1 MTKKVESQ
9 PLYAT
14 LQPKQNIFLGMQNKY
29 SLMWGA
35 KGWGKSHAFRARAT
49 RDSTHFK
56 WLKWLVLRRTFSEVE
71 NNFLAPFRQE
81 VPKKYYDYNVSKHII
96 TFTNWSTIELWYCQS
111 ESDIYRYQGIE
122 YDRIGIE
129 ELTQWKFERFQLLM
143 TSLRTSKVWYKPNFF
158 WSANPWGVGHAWV
171 KSFFVDKDYRN
182 WENPADYWFL
192 PAKIYDNEVLMRND
206 PSYLI
211 TLKALDEKWRKAY
224 LDGNWDV
231 FSWQYFSMF
240 DRHIHVIPPQI
251 PQNVKRRIRVLDYW
265 YTNPS
270 CCLWIAETTQ
280 GDYIVYR
287 ELYKTGL
294 TYRNLGIHIKA
305 LTTEGETFNRLW
317 WDPAAVNKKSES
329 DETSLAQEFA
339 KLWLYIESAN
349 NARIAWWNTIR
360 ELLTPQNDPNNP
372 WQKKPRLFICENCE
386 NLIRTLPTLIHDKTN
401 VEDVD
406 TSGEDHAPDALR
418 YWLAELCEI
427 NTSFTDVQAMNVAM
441 QQKSAIENLDNHRWW
456 DKNELWNFIDTQF

>member
-1 MTKKVESQ
+1 MTSSDNFI
-9 PLYAT
+9 LYNT
-14 LQPKQNIFLGMQNKY
+14 LQAKQLEFLSMHQMYQMIG
-29 SLMWGA
+29 GA
-35 KGWGKSHAFRARAT
+35 KGWGKSHAFRAKAVRETMSAPMM
-49 RDSTHFK
+49 K
-56 WLKWLVLRRTFSEVE
+56 GLVLRRTFPEVE
-71 NNFLAPFRQE
+71 WNFLLPLRQE
-81 VPKKYYDYNVSKHII
+81 LPKWMFDYNISKHLL
-96 TFTNWSTIELWYCQS
+96 TFTNWSTIQLWFCQT
-111 ESDIYRYQGIE
+111 ENDIYRYQGIE

-129 ELTQWKFERFQLLM
+129 ELTQWKYERWRILM
-143 TSLRTSKVWYKPNFF
+143 TSMRTQKPNYQPNFF
-158 WSANPWGVGHAWV
+158 SSANPWGIWHARV
-171 KSFFVDKDYRN
+171 KRLFIDKSY
-182 WENPADYWFL
+182 ENTEKASDYWFV
-192 PAKIYDNEVLMRND
+192 PATIYDNKVLMQND
-206 PSYLI
+206 PWYLQR
-211 TLKALDEKWRKAY
+211 LQSLDDKRRKAY
-224 LDGNWDV
+224 LEGNRDI
-231 FSWQYFSMF
+231 FAGQYFSMF

-270 CCLWIAETTQ
+270 CCLWMAETTQ

-287 ELYKTGL
+287 ELYKTWL

-317 WDPAAVNKKSES
+317 GDPAAVNKKSES

-427 NTSFTDVQAMNVAM
+427 NTSFTDVQTMNVAM
-441 QQKSAIENLDNHRWW
+441 QQKSAIDNLDNRRWW
-456 DKNELWNFIDTQF
+456 DKNELWNFLDTQF